1 LLIEHFPE
9 TQHTLHERRGT
20 MPESKRPTAVLL
32 MAMGGPDRLEN
43 VEPYLLDV
51 RGGRPTPP
59 ELVEEIRERYR
70 ATGGKSPAL
79 GITKDVAKQLEVR
92 LNESGNG
99 RYRVYVGLRHW
110 HPFIKE
116 TYAELLKEDPTHV
129 IGLCMAPQQSS
140 LSTGAYQ
147 TKVEEARVALQNTC
161 PISYV
166 GSWHKHSKLIA
177 AIARNV
183 RQALLKFPPGM
194 RAAVPVLFTAHS
206 LPERVIA
213 MKDPYPD
220 EVKGTVE
227 AVTALLGNQPTYF
240 AYQSQGRS
248 SEPWLGPSVESVLD
262 GLHHEG
268 YRQVLVAPIGFICDH
283 VETLFDIDIELRQRA
298 RSKGMQ
304 LERMAMLNNS
314 PALVEV
320 LFDVLAA
327 HESSLCIQ
335 S

>member
-1 LLIEHFPE
+1 
-9 TQHTLHERRGT
+9 
-20 MPESKRPTAVLL
+20 MPERQRPTAILL
-32 MAMGGPDRLEN
+32 MAMGGPDCLEN
-43 VEPYLLDV
+43 VEPFLLDV

-70 ATGGKSPAL
+70 ATGGKSPAV
-79 GITKDVAKQLEVR
+79 GITKDVARKLEQR
-92 LNESGNG
+92 LNESGDR

-116 TYAELLKEDPTHV
+116 TYAELLRADPEQI

-147 TKVEEARVALQNTC
+147 KKVEEARAALHSTC
-161 PISYV
+161 PVTYI
-166 GSWHKHSKLIA
+166 GSWHRHPKLIA
-177 AIARNV
+177 AIV
-183 RQALLKFPPGM
+183 EHIKQGLQKFPAGM
-194 RAAVPVLFTAHS
+194 RATVPVLFTAHS
-206 LPERVIA
+206 LPERIVA

-227 AVTALLGNQPTYF
+227 AVTALLGSQPVRF

-248 SEPWLGPSVESVLD
+248 SEAWLGPTVEAVLD
-262 GLHHEG
+262 ALHREG
-268 YRQVLVAPIGFICDH
+268 HRQVLVAPIGFICDH
-283 VETLFDIDIELRQRA
+283 VETLFDIDIELKQLA
-298 RSKGMQ
+298 ANKGMQ
-304 LERMAMLNNS
+304 LERMAMLNDS
-314 PALVEV
+314 PALVET
-320 LFDVLAA
+320 LRDILAA